1 MKAAKRNSWKDAIVS
16 PIARIAKLLGGSNRS
31 FVAGVILLAA
41 CVIGALVAWNKWG
54 AVIVSSDRYT
64 LSAENIEVTPQPPW
78 IHADVKAEVIR
89 DGSLNSLQI
98 LDEQVTVKV
107 AGAFSVHN
115 WVANVKRVS
124 KHYGPKILV
133 DLEYRRPVAMVEVT
147 TDGGRGLLP
156 VDAAGVL
163 LPPDDF
169 SPTEVRDFLRITV
182 GDSVPAGPVGTSW
195 GDERVAGAAKIAAA
209 WGSQWQP
216 IELYRIAAVTDGASR
231 SRLVPTYELYTR
243 QGIRVIWGRAPGQET
258 SGEAT
263 STQKIARLV
272 QYVEQHGALD
282 SQAAVAAIDLRDS
295 RDISVTPR
303 TAGLEPVNPF

>member
-1 MKAAKRNSWKDAIVS
+1 MKAAKRNGWKDAIVS
-16 PIARIAKLLGGSNRS
+16 PIARIAKLTGGSNRS
-31 FVAGVILLAA
+31 FVAGVVLLAV
-41 CVIGALVAWNKWG
+41 CVVGALVAWKKWG
-54 AVIVSSDRYT
+54 TTVVSSPRYT
-64 LSAENIEVTPQPPW
+64 LSAENIEVTQQPPW

-89 DGSLNSLQI
+89 DGSLSNLQI

-115 WVANVKRVS
+115 WVADVKRVS
-124 KHYGPKILV
+124 KHYGPKIIV

-156 VDAAGVL
+156 VDATGVL

-169 SPTEVRDFLRITV
+169 SPTEVRDFLRVSV
-182 GDSVPAGPVGTSW
+182 GDSIPAGPIGTAW

-216 IELYRIAAVTDGASR
+216 LELYRIVAVSDGTSR
-231 SRLVPTYELYTR
+231 SRASPSYELYTR
-243 QGIRVIWGRAPGQET
+243 QGTRIIWGCAPGQES

-263 STQKIARLV
+263 ATQKIARLV
-272 QYVEQHGALD
+272 RYVAEHGALD
-282 SQAAVAAIDLRDS
+282 GQTAVAAIDLRDS

-303 TAGLEPVNPF
+303 TAGLQPVSPL